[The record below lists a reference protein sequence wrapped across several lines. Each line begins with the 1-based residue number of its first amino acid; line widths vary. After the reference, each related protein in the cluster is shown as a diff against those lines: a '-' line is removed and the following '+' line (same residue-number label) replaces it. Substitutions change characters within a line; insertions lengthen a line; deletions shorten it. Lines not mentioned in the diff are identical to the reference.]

1 MTTPQTS
8 TSDEVRQLA
17 LGYLRRTGM
26 APADFARRL
35 GYGYSTIN
43 FFLTGKYRKMAA
55 TGEERIA
62 SAILLYLDANPIT
75 TTDEFVGKLY
85 EIGNVRAMRQV
96 FSQLAE
102 RPCIYMAYAPPG
114 SGKTDVARAL
124 IRDYKAIDPEVHIFR
139 IYCRSGIRPRDL
151 MRRVAIE
158 CGSVGDCSID
168 RTLNNLRFDFGTAR
182 VVLYFDEAQHLSVEC
197 FETIRELFDE
207 LHWSL
212 CFAGSHE
219 LDRVFSKW
227 AGSLEQL
234 ERRITD
240 KVSLPA
246 VTAEEATGIIRSEI
260 PTLGAAQIRATI
272 ERSTVNVRVDKT
284 TQRYLSIGR
293 VMANIGQ
300 LQKALAEAASE
311 TAPAATTGQK
321 VEAIA

>member
-1 MTTPQTS
+1 MTTPQS

-17 LGYLRRTGM
+17 LSYLRRTGM
-26 APADFARRL
+26 APADFARRI

-43 FFLTGKYRKMAA
+43 FFLTGKYRKM
-55 TGEERIA
+55 TSSEKKIA
-62 SAILLYLDANPIT
+62 SAILLYLEANPT
-75 TTDEFVGKLY
+75 ATSNEFVGKLY
-85 EIGNVRAMRQV
+85 EIGNVRAMRDV
-96 FSQLAE
+96 FAQLAE

-139 IYCRSGIRPRDL
+139 VYCRSGIRPRDL
-151 MRRVAIE
+151 MRRIAVD
-158 CGSVGDCSID
+158 CGTVGDCSID
-168 RTLNNLRFDFGTAR
+168 RTINNLRFDFGTAR
-182 VVLYFDEAQHLSVEC
+182 VVLYFDEAQHLDVDC
-197 FETIRELFDE
+197 FETVRELFDE
-207 LHWSL
+207 MHWSL

-246 VTAEEATGIIRSEI
+246 VTAEEATDIIRSEI
-260 PTLGAAQIRATI
+260 PTLGAAQISATI

-300 LQKALAEAASE
+300 LQKALAESAE
-311 TAPAATTGQK
+311 TTEK

>member
-1 MTTPQTS
+1 
-8 TSDEVRQLA
+8 
-17 LGYLRRTGM
+17 
-26 APADFARRL
+26 
-35 GYGYSTIN
+35 
-43 FFLTGKYRKMAA
+43 
-55 TGEERIA
+55 
-62 SAILLYLDANPIT
+62 
-75 TTDEFVGKLY
+75 
-85 EIGNVRAMRQV
+85 
-96 FSQLAE
+96 
-102 RPCIYMAYAPPG
+102 
-114 SGKTDVARAL
+114 
-124 IRDYKAIDPEVHIFR
+124 
-139 IYCRSGIRPRDL
+139 

-168 RTLNNLRFDFGTAR
+168 RTINNLRFDFGTQR
-182 VVLYFDEAQHLSVEC
+182 VVLYFDEAQHLSVDC
-197 FETIRELFDE
+197 FETVRELFDE

-246 VTAEEATGIIRSEI
+246 VTADEASGIIRSEI

-293 VMANIGQ
+293 LMANIGQ
-300 LQKALAEAASE
+300 MQKALAQSAEAAQGAE
-311 TAPAATTGQK
+311 K